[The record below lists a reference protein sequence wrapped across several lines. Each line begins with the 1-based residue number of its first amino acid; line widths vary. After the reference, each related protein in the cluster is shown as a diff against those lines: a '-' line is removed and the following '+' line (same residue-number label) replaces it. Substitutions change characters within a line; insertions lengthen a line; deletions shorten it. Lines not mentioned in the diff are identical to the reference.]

1 MNTTACTDI
10 LKWAKL
16 SPRWRCAAG
25 NILSLGEKQRV
36 QIARLIYHR
45 PRYAILDECS
55 SAIST
60 EMEQRLYRIVRE
72 LGITYITIAQ

>member
-1 MNTTACTDI
+1 M
-10 LKWAKL
+10 LKWAKF

>member
-1 MNTTACTDI
+1 MNTTASTDI
-10 LKWAKL
+10 NWAKF

>member
-1 MNTTACTDI
+1 M
-10 LKWAKL
+10 
-16 SPRWRCAAG
+16 
-25 NILSLGEKQRV
+25 

>member
-16 SPRWRCAAG
+16 SDRWRCAAG

-55 SAIST
+55 
-60 EMEQRLYRIVRE
+60 
-72 LGITYITIAQ
+72 

>member
-1 MNTTACTDI
+1 MNTAACTRI
-10 LKWAKL
+10 LKWARF
-16 SPRWRCAAG
+16 SHRWRCVAG